1 MPPMTGLMSSG
12 ADDIAQLRGQGGGNP
27 FNGVPLGLPT
37 ETGVRRPAWSQQLP
51 RPANA
56 GSPHRHIR
64 VNATNRSPA
73 GFLAHERDTAG
84 TNQVAF
90 MYEIARAEMAKGKRW
105 GTGTALVCEMIND
118 CKGWA
123 TEYHLITRDVAPDRH
138 STGDS
143 PGNRWAADLYSK
155 FVFKRTTDESRM
167 TKNKPGW
174 MESYWI
180 ASAVDAE
187 RGAREHAPHAS
198 EGWDFGKLE
207 VLYKTP
213 AAEAVKKI
221 YIRTHKSDYGG
232 DGRSWTE
239 YDQRT
244 RHILAYKG
252 KPREPPPASAT
263 LPAGRGTDGVD
274 GAVASEEC
282 GTGPPNNSANP
293 CPRGAAE
300 NAGPSAAPIDG
311 SGHTEGEM
319 EEMEEWDEERE
330 AAMDAHWRV
339 QHGAQQEVTC
349 GGTEGSDRGG
359 RQHHQGSMR

>member
-1 MPPMTGLMSSG
+1 MTGLMSSG

-64 VNATNRSPA
+64 ANATNRSPA

-123 TEYHLITRDVAPDRH
+123 TEYHLITRDVAPVRH

-143 PGNRWAADLYSK
+143 PGNRWAADLYSR
-155 FVFKRTTDESRM
+155 FVFKRTTDKSRM

-198 EGWDFGKLE
+198 EGWDLGKLE
-207 VLYKTP
+207 VHYKTP
-213 AAEAVKKI
+213 AAKAVKKI

-252 KPREPPPASAT
+252 TTQP
-263 LPAGRGTDGVD
+263 TDT
-274 GAVASEEC
+274 S
-282 GTGPPNNSANP
+282 
-293 CPRGAAE
+293 
-300 NAGPSAAPIDG
+300 
-311 SGHTEGEM
+311 
-319 EEMEEWDEERE
+319 
-330 AAMDAHWRV
+330 
-339 QHGAQQEVTC
+339 
-349 GGTEGSDRGG
+349 
-359 RQHHQGSMR
+359 